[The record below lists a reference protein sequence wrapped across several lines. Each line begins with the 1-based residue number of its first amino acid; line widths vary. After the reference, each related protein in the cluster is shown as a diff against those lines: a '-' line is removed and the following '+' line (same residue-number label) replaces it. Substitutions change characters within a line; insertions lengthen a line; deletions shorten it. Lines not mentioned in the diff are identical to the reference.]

1 MTVDKRGD
9 ALLSALVG
17 LVRAASKQGKTPET
31 DAVLLRGLC
40 ALGAPEAEQRAA
52 AEAAHAEKN
61 RIVPDCAR
69 CAMPC
74 GSTADG
80 DMQAAWS
87 ARGPVRA
94 EKAALLAAI
103 RTAAPALLG
112 GVQAGTARESA
123 LLALH
128 RAVFALCEDWA
139 PAALSEAR
147 EALLA
152 AAAE

>member
-1 MTVDKRGD
+1 
-9 ALLSALVG
+9 
-17 LVRAASKQGKTPET
+17 
-31 DAVLLRGLC
+31 
-40 ALGAPEAEQRAA
+40 
-52 AEAAHAEKN
+52 
-61 RIVPDCAR
+61 
-69 CAMPC
+69 
-74 GSTADG
+74 
-80 DMQAAWS
+80 MQAAWS